1 MVSAARNSLNT
12 VEQLLILGANIWVK
26 ASNDLTALDWANLMN
41 HKETAELIQSYSDQ
55 VICFF
60 ISDFQFRK
68 ESFFIPLPICYRA
81 FLL

>member
-60 ISDFQFRK
+60 I
-68 ESFFIPLPICYRA
+68 
-81 FLL
+81 